1 MKKILLILSTII
13 FISCDKKLGIEKEY
27 IVKNKIIEDERTERV
42 IMPFKI
48 GNVFYFMNIPVSVTK
63 KYFV

>member
-13 FISCDKKLGIEKEY
+13 FISCNEKLGIEKEY
-27 IVKNKIIEDERTERV
+27 TVKNKIIEDEKTERV

-48 GNVFYFMNIPVSVTK
+48 GKVF
-63 KYFV
+63 